1 MFNLGLCG
9 TPYIEPVSYTH
20 LDVYK
25 RQDNKVV
32 LISDES
38 HHINTRTK
46 KLSKTEEAEEN
57 SWEYS
62 VERIFRANRDNV
74 LLEFTATADLKD
86 PNVRRKY
93 LDKIIFDYPLA
104 KFRASGYTKDFQN
117 LQSDTNPVSYTHL
130 DVYKRQT

>member
-1 MFNLGLCG
+1 M
-9 TPYIEPVSYTH
+9 TIE
-20 LDVYK
+20 DFE
-25 RQDNKVV
+25 DNKVV

-86 PNVRRKY
+86 PNVKRKY
-93 LDKIIFDYPLA
+93 LNKIIFDYPPLA

-117 LQSDTNPVSYTHL
+117 LQSNTDLWQRTLIALVLSEYRLNLLPTAVKT
-130 DVYKRQT
+130 

>member
-1 MFNLGLCG
+1 MDKDFHQGG
-9 TPYIEPVSYTH
+9 YIPVSYTH
-20 LDVYK
+20 L
-25 RQDNKVV
+25 DNKVV

-62 VERIFRANRDNV
+62 VERIFGANRDNV

-86 PNVRRKY
+86 PN
-93 LDKIIFDYPLA
+93 LSLIHI
-104 KFRASGYTKDFQN
+104 
-117 LQSDTNPVSYTHL
+117 
-130 DVYKRQT
+130 